1 MPARAARRPVFEL
14 PYGRRGVFQGYAAK
28 LELGNLQAR
37 TAELS
42 AALDAARAS
51 CDRSTAAR
59 REETSRNGRHFSDF
73 EDVKRYLSLKIR
85 DKERKIRF
93 YQNKLKETR
102 QEREDLI
109 AKLQAEHDSLKQAHE
124 LELTQLTNTLKA
136 SKQRRDALATV
147 AALEIQ
153 LRREIEEAEQT
164 LRREK
169 AQQSLQTSTALADYY
184 ALHVRHEREL
194 ADGIEREKAKNRK
207 MTAEHLEHTVIE
219 MMREID
225 SEMKRLSALVVEA
238 RKIADVNSQL
248 MKLNKQRY
256 MERDLLQQE
265 CDAAVAKINRNDQ
278 KIRRLVEELRI
289 QDGAIAGGDATA
301 TIEEVDERPPDS
313 PREAPEPQEQAPE
326 AAGPDREAML
336 QNFFESSVEILCR
349 AVVEILAVIDPPHA
363 EDYRGFHGVFDAF
376 EGRKKELRFLM
387 SKLGNLS
394 FDPDDREKLPDV
406 GFADIEGVDQ
416 DVAAK
421 RIVEPQRKAFL
432 EFAQPVGEAEFPEL
446 IATHFFQ

>member
-1 MPARAARRPVFEL
+1 MPARGARRPVVDI
-14 PYGRRGVFQGYAAK
+14 PYGRKGVFPSYAAK
-28 LELGNLQAR
+28 VESHNLQVR
-37 TAELS
+37 NDELTQD
-42 AALDAARAS
+42 LIAARAS
-51 CDRSTAAR
+51 CDSSTGACRA
-59 REETSRNGRHFSDF
+59 EASRNDAHHFDF

-93 YQNKLKETR
+93 YQSKLKETR

-109 AKLQAEHDSLKQAHE
+109 ARLQAEHDSLKQAHE
-124 LELTQLTNTLKA
+124 LELTQLANTLKA

-164 LRREK
+164 LKREK

-194 ADGIEREKAKNRK
+194 ADGIEREKAKNRA

-225 SEMKRLSALVVEA
+225 SEMKKLSALVVEA
-238 RKIADVNSQL
+238 RKIADVNSVL
-248 MKLNKQRY
+248 MKQNKQRY

-265 CDAAVAKINRNDQ
+265 CDAQLAKINRNDGA
-278 KIRRLVEELRI
+278 IRRLVEELKL
-289 QDGAIAGGDATA
+289 QDAGISAHPAIVEEADEDRPAETERPGDAA
-301 TIEEVDERPPDS
+301 V
-313 PREAPEPQEQAPE
+313 PREE
-326 AAGPDREAML
+326 AAADREAL
-336 QNFFESSVEILCR
+336 LRAFFERSVDVLCR
-349 AVVEILAVIDPPHA
+349 AVVAILAVVDPRHA
-363 EDYRGFHGVFDAF
+363 DDYVGFHEVFDAF
-376 EGRKKELRFLM
+376 DGRKKELRFLM

-394 FDPDDREKLPDV
+394 FSPDDREKLPDV
-406 GFADIEGVDQ
+406 GFADIEGVDEE
-416 DVAAK
+416 VAVK
-421 RIVEPQRKAFL
+421 KIVEPQRKAFL
-432 EFAQPVGEAEFPEL
+432 EFAQPVGEDEFPEL